1 MHRLPRALVVAALLV
16 APTAATAQL
25 GGSPKASISLA
36 ADYTSYAP
44 GDRVRMDVLLAIEP
58 KWHVNSHEPTY
69 DYLIP
74 TVAEVR
80 LPEGWPAAKID
91 YPPGELEAFAF
102 VDTPISV
109 YSYQVTIASELEIPA
124 TWTEPGAR
132 VEVSLRYQ
140 ACNDRTCLPPATAE
154 AALTLDVG
162 ERGEATGI
170 VIADTNIDAGTGGAV
185 AGATRGFAAILLL
198 GLAGGLLLNA
208 MPCVLPV
215 LSLKVMGLVK
225 SAGGGRRQV
234 TVAALATAAGILV
247 SFWALAGAA
256 ALAKLAGA
264 SVGWGVQFQE
274 PVFVVFLT
282 LVVTLFSLNL
292 WGLFEVPLPA
302 RLAGWTGG
310 AGGEGLAGHFT
321 TGLFATLLATPCSA
335 PFLGTA
341 VGFGLSQSPL
351 TIFVVFTAVGCGM
364 ALPYFALA
372 IAPRAV
378 NVLPKPGPW
387 MDRFRVLMGFF
398 LAAAAVWLLYVLSSQ
413 ISPERLAFIEL
424 SLLALAFF
432 VWLRGTR
439 GGGVRWAG
447 LGVAAAL
454 AAALVLAA
462 DRDARRP
469 DARLAGDVEVLIDW
483 VRFDRAEAER
493 LRGSGRLVFV
503 DVTADWCFTCK
514 VNERLALETPE
525 VAAAFERAKV
535 VAMKADWTNRDESI
549 GRFLADH
556 GRYGIPFY
564 LLYRPGRE
572 PHLFGEL
579 ITRDGIIAVVEEA
592 DGYPSD
598 NRVTTASVNSVVEAL
613 PPRSPVRTPSS
624 TSVR

>member
-1 MHRLPRALVVAALLV
+1 MHPRSRALFVAALLLV
-16 APTAATAQL
+16 ATASTAQL
-25 GGSPKASISLA
+25 GGSPKADISLA
-36 ADYTSYAP
+36 ADLTSYAP
-44 GDRVRMDVLLAIEP
+44 GDTARVDILLAIEP
-58 KWHVNSHEPTY
+58 DWHVNSHEPTY

-80 LPEGWPAAKID
+80 PPRGWPAAVVE
-91 YPPGELEAFAF
+91 YPAGEMEAFAF

-109 YSYQVTIASELEIPA
+109 YSHQITIPSELEVPSS
-124 TWTEPGAR
+124 WTEPEAL

-140 ACNDRTCLPPATAE
+140 ACNDRSCLPPTTATAD
-154 AALTLDVG
+154 LTLAIG
-162 ERGEATGI
+162 PRGEPTDL
-170 VIADTNIDAGTGGAV
+170 ADGGSGAPV
-185 AGATRGFAAILLL
+185 AGAGRGLAAILLL
-198 GLAGGLLLNA
+198 GLVGGLLLNA

-225 SAGGGRRQV
+225 SAGGGRRGV
-234 TVAALATAAGILV
+234 TVAALATATGILV

-256 ALAKLAGA
+256 ALAKVAGA
-264 SVGWGVQFQE
+264 TVGWGVQFQE
-274 PVFVVFLT
+274 PIFVVFLT

-302 RLAGWTGG
+302 RIAGWTQGS
-310 AGGEGLAGHFT
+310 GGEGLAGHFT
-321 TGLFATLLATPCSA
+321 AGLFATLLATPCSA

-341 VGFGLSQSPL
+341 VGFGLSQSAAM
-351 TIFVVFTAVGCGM
+351 IFLVFTAVGCGM

-378 NVLPKPGPW
+378 GILPKPGPW

-413 ISPERLAFIEL
+413 ISRERLAFIEL

-432 VWLRGTR
+432 VWLRGSA
-439 GGGVRWAG
+439 GARWATVG
-447 LGVAAAL
+447 IIAAL
-454 AAALVLAA
+454 AAAMTLAA
-462 DRDARRP
+462 ARGGDRPSSA
-469 DARLAGDVEVLIDW
+469 LAGDVEVLIDW
-483 VRFDRAEAER
+483 VRFDRLEAER
-493 LRGSGRLVFV
+493 LSTSGRLVFV

-525 VAAAFERAKV
+525 VAAAFERAEV

-549 GRFLADH
+549 ARFLADH

-579 ITRDGIIAVVEEA
+579 ITRE
-592 DGYPSD
+592 
-598 NRVTTASVNSVVEAL
+598 SVVSVIDEA
-613 PPRSPVRTPSS
+613 SAAVRTAE
-624 TSVR
+624 R

>member
-1 MHRLPRALVVAALLV
+1 MQRLSRALVVAALLL
-16 APTAATAQL
+16 APATATAQL

-44 GDRVRMDVLLAIEP
+44 GDRARIDVLLAIEP

-80 LPEGWPAAKID
+80 LPEGWPSATVD

-109 YSYQVTIASELEIPA
+109 YSHQVTIASELRIPA
-124 TWTEPGAR
+124 TWTEPEAR

-140 ACNDRTCLPPATAE
+140 ACNDRSCLPPTTTDAAITLDIGGRGEPTGVVTSDAE
-154 AALTLDVG
+154 AG
-162 ERGEATGI
+162 K
-170 VIADTNIDAGTGGAV
+170 AV
-185 AGATRGFAAILLL
+185 AGARRGLVAILLL
-198 GLAGGLLLNA
+198 GLVGGLLLNA

-225 SAGGGRRQV
+225 SAGGGRRGV

-274 PVFVVFLT
+274 PIFVVFLT

-292 WGLFEVPLPA
+292 WGLFEVSLPA

-310 AGGEGLAGHFT
+310 GGGEGLAGHFT
-321 TGLFATLLATPCSA
+321 AGLFATLLATPCSA

-351 TIFVVFTAVGCGM
+351 MIFIVFTAVGCGM

-378 NVLPKPGPW
+378 GILPKPGPW

-432 VWLRGTR
+432 VWHKATFGAPRKWCTPCVLR
-439 GGGVRWAG
+439 VPLWARPSSPRCSPG
-447 LGVAAAL
+447 S
-454 AAALVLAA
+454 
-462 DRDARRP
+462 RRRP
-469 DARLAGDVEVLIDW
+469 TGAR
-483 VRFDRAEAER
+483 
-493 LRGSGRLVFV
+493 
-503 DVTADWCFTCK
+503 
-514 VNERLALETPE
+514 
-525 VAAAFERAKV
+525 
-535 VAMKADWTNRDESI
+535 
-549 GRFLADH
+549 
-556 GRYGIPFY
+556 
-564 LLYRPGRE
+564 
-572 PHLFGEL
+572 
-579 ITRDGIIAVVEEA
+579 
-592 DGYPSD
+592 
-598 NRVTTASVNSVVEAL
+598 
-613 PPRSPVRTPSS
+613 PRW
-624 TSVR
+624 